1 MEEILKVNK
10 LSVEYPEFSLH
21 PISFTM
27 GKGEILSIIGESG
40 SGKTTIAKAI
50 TCIMDKEIP
59 VTGEVFI
66 DGKELLSMKELDRK
80 SLRMTEF
87 SIVFQNSLEWLNP
100 SMTLEEQLKEILIKE
115 VQYSYGS
122 RSKLKEMQKKMIE
135 LMEVVGL
142 CKDDL
147 KRYPRELSGG
157 MSQKFMI
164 ASAIALKPKIVIMDE
179 PTSSLDIASRESFIE
194 LIRKLNIE
202 LGIAFLIITHDLK
215 LSSELSNKMI
225 VLYSGHIMEN
235 GDTKEILERP
245 RHPYTRGLIH
255 ASVGFNLVKD
265 IWGIRTGVAKRENHG
280 CPFYGRCTQSIS
292 ICADKAPGLKE
303 VGCNRWIACNRGG
316 VVEVLEGKNI
326 SKVYGKQQVLSGVD
340 LIVYSGEVVSIVG
353 KSGVGKS
360 TLARILGGF
369 LNEFDDGHINFEGKS
384 ANFKLQHRTIGGI
397 QMVFQDSEGCLNPH
411 MTVREVVGEP
421 LKLAKVNECLE
432 DKVKIALLD
441 TGLPTDNQFLDKKI
455 KTLSGGQKQRVNLAR
470 ALTMEPKIMIADE
483 PTAMLD
489 PSSKA
494 NLIRMLKGLQ
504 NKRGFSMLMISH
516 DLESVL
522 KISDRT
528 YLLQQGKLK
537 MLDPSEY
544 MQINIDKIFAN

>member
-1 MEEILKVNK
+1 MEEILKVNN
-10 LSVEYPEFSLH
+10 LSVKYPEFTLH
-21 PISFTM
+21 PTSFAM
-27 GKGEILSIIGESG
+27 EKGEVLSIIGESG

-50 TCIMDKEIP
+50 TCIMDREIP

-66 DGKELLSMKELDRK
+66 DGKEILSMKEIDRK
-80 SLRMTEF
+80 PSRMTEF

-100 SMTLEEQLKEILIKE
+100 SMTLEGQLREILSK
-115 VQYSYGS
+115 VYS
-122 RSKLKEMQKKMIE
+122 KKEMSNKMIE

-164 ASAIALKPKIVIMDE
+164 ASAIALKPKLVIMDE
-179 PTSSLDIASRESFIE
+179 PTSSLDISSRDSFIE
-194 LIRKLNIE
+194 LIRNLNKD

-215 LSSELSNKMI
+215 LSSELSNRMI
-225 VLYSGHIMEN
+225 VLYGGHIMETGN
-235 GDTKEILERP
+235 TKEILDKP

-265 IWGIRTGVAKRENHG
+265 IWGIRAGVTKSEQHG

-292 ICADKAPGLKE
+292 ICEDKVPE
-303 VGCNRWIACNRGG
+303 VKIAEDDRWIACNRGG

-326 SKVYGKQQVLSGVD
+326 SKVYGKQQVLLGVD
-340 LIVYSGEVVSIVG
+340 LTVYSGEIVSIVG

-369 LNEFDDGHINFEGKS
+369 LNEFEDGYINFEGKS

-397 QMVFQDSEGCLNPH
+397 QMVFQDSESCLNPH
-411 MTVREVVGEP
+411 MTVGEVVGEP
-421 LKLAKVNECLE
+421 LKLAKISEGLE
-432 DKVKIALLD
+432 EKVKRALLD
-441 TGLPTDNQFLDKKI
+441 TGLPTDNKFLNKKI

-470 ALTMEPKIMIADE
+470 ALTMDPKIMIADE

-504 NKRGFSMLMISH
+504 NKRGLSMIMISH

-537 MLDPSEY
+537 KLDPTEY
-544 MQINIDKIFAN
+544 MQINIENIFVN